1 MSLRTKMFAAS
12 AAIASML
19 ALSGLWIHS
28 LWSQSELAADSARQL
43 VMLDALGHEFESIGH
58 GLFSTAQDGVERQ
71 LADTA
76 TNFERGLDRLE
87 SDLKEI
93 GIEAGKIS
101 AMRSNASTFV
111 ELAGRVVA
119 LHRRIGLDDSQGL
132 RGALRTAVNDVEDA
146 VRATDSPAALA
157 AVLQLRLGEK
167 DFMLRFAEDDIAR
180 FTQHLESARAALDPS
195 QHARLDVY
203 AATFRAYADARK
215 SLGLTAADGLLGKL
229 HDASGEL
236 DQTITA
242 MDKSLATH
250 LDDAG
255 RGSRTMMVFGLV
267 AVVLVVIAAN
277 LWNGMSITRRICVV
291 NRQLSDVAKGEG
303 DLSQRLD
310 VQGKDEIAT
319 LAVSFNQ
326 FVATI
331 DGALRSTSLGVAS
344 LGTTGDQLSSA
355 ATATR
360 HGMDGL
366 QQNTH
371 AVVVAIEELSATSK
385 DVASNAAAV
394 SDSARRADEEARDGQ
409 ALVHKSMQATGR
421 LADDMAQAAD
431 AIRELRQESENIGSI
446 LDVIRGIAD
455 QTNLLALNAAI
466 EAARAGEQGRGFA
479 VVADEVRT
487 LAQRSQHSTE
497 EIQTLIERLQTKS
510 EQAVEMA
517 ERGQSQVVDSVEEAT
532 RANESL
538 THITESVGNIMSM
551 TLQIATAAEEQS
563 SVAEDIT
570 RNVASIDRLAKNIL
584 SHSDQTFDISA
595 KISEVLAAVLREMSK
610 FRFSNGEAL
619 VLAQAR
625 SAHLA
630 WKSRLRA
637 YLDGHA
643 HLSEEQAVSHTQC
656 DLGKWYYGS
665 GIQDFGSM
673 PEFKALEPPH
683 EEIHKLIR
691 EVITLRS
698 KGETHRAEQLYQ
710 RVVDLSE
717 QIIHKIDDLEQRVTH
732 GASAA

>member
-12 AAIASML
+12 AAIASIL
-19 ALSGLWIHS
+19 AISGLWIHS
-28 LWSQSELAADSARQL
+28 LWSQSELIADSARQL
-43 VMLDALGHEFESIGH
+43 VVLDALGHEFESIEH
-58 GLFSTAQDGVERQ
+58 GLFLTAEAGAEQHLQDKAAEFQQGI
-71 LADTA
+71 
-76 TNFERGLDRLE
+76 DRLAA
-87 SDLKEI
+87 DLKQI
-93 GIEAGKIS
+93 GIDVDALS
-101 AMRSNASTFV
+101 AIRSHAATFA
-111 ELAGRVVA
+111 EVA
-119 LHRRIGLDDSQGL
+119 AEVITLHKRIGLDESQGL
-132 RGALRTAVNDVEDA
+132 RGELRTAVHDIEDA
-146 VRATDSPAALA
+146 IPAADNPAILA
-157 AVLQLRLGEK
+157 GVLQLRRDEK
-167 DFMLRFAEDDIAR
+167 DFMLRFNDKYIAR
-180 FTQHLESARAALDPS
+180 FAQDLETTRGLLDPS
-195 QHARLDVY
+195 QHARLDQY
-203 AATFRAYADARK
+203 AAKFRAYADARK
-215 SLGLTAADGLLGKL
+215 TLGLTATEGLLGQL
-229 HDASGEL
+229 HHVSGEL

-242 MDKSLATH
+242 LGSSLDTH
-250 LDDAG
+250 LEDAAQ
-255 RGSRTMMVFGLV
+255 RSRFMLVASLV

-310 VQGKDEIAT
+310 VQGNDEIAT
-319 LAVSFNQ
+319 LAASFNQ

-344 LGTTGDQLSSA
+344 LGTTGDQLSGA
-355 ATATR
+355 ATSTR
-360 HGMDGL
+360 HGMDDL

-371 AVVVAIEELSATSK
+371 AVVVAIEELSVTSK

-394 SDSARRADEEARDGQ
+394 SDSARRADEEAGEGQ
-409 ALVHKSMQATGR
+409 TLVHKSMQATGR

-431 AIRELRQESENIGSI
+431 AIRELRQESDNIGSI

-517 ERGQSQVVDSVEEAT
+517 ERGQSQVVDSVEDAT

-538 THITESVGNIMSM
+538 AHITESVGNIMSM

-563 SVAEDIT
+563 SVAEDIS
-570 RNVASIDRLAKNIL
+570 RNVASIDGLAKNIL

-595 KISEVLAAVLREMSK
+595 KVSEVLAAVLREMSK

-665 GIQDFGSM
+665 GIEDFGSM

-683 EEIHKLIR
+683 EEIHKLIK

-698 KGETHRAEQLYQ
+698 KGDTHRAEQLYQ

-717 QIIHKIDDLEQRVTH
+717 QIIHKIDDLEQRVAH
-732 GASAA
+732 KASAA